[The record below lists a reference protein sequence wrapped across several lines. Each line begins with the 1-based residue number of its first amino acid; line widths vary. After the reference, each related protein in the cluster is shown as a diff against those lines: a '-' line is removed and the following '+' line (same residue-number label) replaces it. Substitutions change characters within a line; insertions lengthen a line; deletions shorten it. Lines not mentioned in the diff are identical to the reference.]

1 MKLKELQMI
10 ANSNYKTLT
19 LANVHYMD
27 CTNGQMR
34 LVPQKEVG
42 AWGWYINT
50 GDDYFTALSDL
61 QHEATNILWQIN
73 ANAIADVEVNAAYV
87 LIDDTNDDII
97 VNYVTLPVNTPR
109 DIATSRDRKL
119 TVSTT
124 YGDGYIVDYGD
135 NSCNWFAEE
144 SAAMAEVDE
153 YDNWEE

>member
-19 LANVHYMD
+19 LANVHYID
-27 CTNGQMR
+27 YTNGQAR
-34 LVPQKEVG
+34 LVPEEEVG
-42 AWGWYINT
+42 AWGWYIDT

-61 QHEATNILWQIN
+61 RHEATNILWKIN
-73 ANAIADVEVNAAYV
+73 ANAIADVDVNAAYV
-87 LIDDTNDDII
+87 LLDDVNADII
-97 VNYVTLPVNTPR
+97 INYVTLPVNRPQ
-109 DIATSRDRKL
+109 DIVTSRDRKL

-135 NSCNWFAEE
+135 NSENWFAEE
-144 SAAMAEVDE
+144 SQAMAEVDE

>member
-1 MKLKELQMI
+1 MKLKELQTI

-27 CTNGQMR
+27 YTNGQTR
-34 LVPQKEVG
+34 LVPQEEVG

-61 QHEATNILWQIN
+61 QHEANNILWQIS

-87 LIDDTNDDII
+87 LMDDENNDII
-97 VNYVTLPVNTPR
+97 VNYVVLPVNRPQE
-109 DIATSRDRKL
+109 IATSRDGKL

-135 NSCNWFAEE
+135 NSENWFAEE
-144 SAAMAEVDE
+144 SEAMAEVDE

>member
-19 LANVHYMD
+19 LANVHYID
-27 CTNGQMR
+27 YTNGQAR
-34 LVPQKEVG
+34 LVPEEEVG
-42 AWGWYINT
+42 AWGWYIDT

-61 QHEATNILWQIN
+61 RHEATNILWKIN
-73 ANAIADVEVNAAYV
+73 ANAIADVDVNAAYV
-87 LIDDTNDDII
+87 LLDDVNADII
-97 VNYVTLPVNTPR
+97 VNYVTLPVNRPQ

-135 NSCNWFAEE
+135 NSENWFAEE
-144 SAAMAEVDE
+144 SQAMAEVDE

>member
-27 CTNGQMR
+27 YTNGQAR
-34 LVPQKEVG
+34 LIPQEEVG

-61 QHEATNILWQIN
+61 RHEATNILWQIN
-73 ANAIADVEVNAAYV
+73 ANAIADVEINAAYV
-87 LIDDTNDDII
+87 LMDDANDDII

-135 NSCNWFAEE
+135 NSENWFAEE

>member
-27 CTNGQMR
+27 YTNGQAR

-50 GDDYFTALSDL
+50 GDEYFTALSDL
-61 QHEATNILWQIN
+61 QNEATNILWQIS
-73 ANAIADVEVNAAYV
+73 ANAIADVDVNAAYV
-87 LIDDTNDDII
+87 LIDDEHDDII
-97 VNYVTLPVNTPR
+97 VNYVTLPVNRPQ

-124 YGDGYIVDYGD
+124 YGDGYLVDYGD
-135 NSCNWFAEE
+135 GGENWFAEE

>member
-27 CTNGQMR
+27 YTNGQTK
-34 LVPQKEVG
+34 LVPQEEVG
-42 AWGWYINT
+42 AWGWYVNT
-50 GDDYFTALSDL
+50 GDEYFTALSDL
-61 QHEATNILWQIN
+61 RHEATNILWQIST
-73 ANAIADVEVNAAYV
+73 NAIADVDVNAAYV
-87 LIDDTNDDII
+87 LIDDEHDDII
-97 VNYVTLPVNTPR
+97 VNYVTLPVNRPQ

-124 YGDGYIVDYGD
+124 YGDGYLVDYGD
-135 NSCNWFAEE
+135 GSENWFAEE